1 MVFVHQPTF
10 LAQRSHHRHKL
21 SARHYQWVTAIP
33 AQERQPTTARSPD
46 RLLTYS
52 HRLPRE
58 EIKSTPEYNKEKR
71 VKMRKPL

>member
-33 AQERQPTTARSPD
+33 AQERQRTTARSPY

-52 HRLPRE
+52 HRLPR
-58 EIKSTPEYNKEKR
+58 
-71 VKMRKPL
+71 